1 MSKKTNQTCSTDR
14 VSESEGLH
22 LAVSSI
28 LLKKSQIPV
37 VMSND
42 VVFVKDFDITII
54 VTDFLHTPC
63 HSFVWGHYNL
73 QVVC

>member
-14 VSESEGLH
+14 VSESEELH

-28 LLKKSQIPV
+28 LLKKSQMPM

-42 VVFVKDFDITII
+42 VVLDITII

-73 QVVC
+73 QVVR